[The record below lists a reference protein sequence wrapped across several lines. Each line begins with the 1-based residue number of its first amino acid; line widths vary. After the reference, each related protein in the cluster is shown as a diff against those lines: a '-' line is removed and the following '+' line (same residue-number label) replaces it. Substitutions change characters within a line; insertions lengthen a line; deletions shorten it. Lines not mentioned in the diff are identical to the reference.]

1 MARRRARAPRAQY
14 HECLSEIVAGALEDE
29 GVTLETLRIPGFAR
43 PYFGGGDR
51 AFIATAR
58 SVSIGEPVRD
68 EFAGGGPANLA
79 CTISFELPRGSYATV
94 LLRAL
99 GQ

>member
-1 MARRRARAPRAQY
+1 MP
-14 HECLSEIVAGALEDE
+14 ECLSEIVAGILADE
-29 GVTLETLRIPGFAR
+29 GVSLETLRIPGLAR

-51 AFIATAR
+51 PFVSRAR
-58 SVSIGEPVRD
+58 HWTISEPSVD
-68 EFAGGGPANLA
+68 EFTLGVRANMA
-79 CTISFELPRGSYATV
+79 CTVCFELPRGAYATV